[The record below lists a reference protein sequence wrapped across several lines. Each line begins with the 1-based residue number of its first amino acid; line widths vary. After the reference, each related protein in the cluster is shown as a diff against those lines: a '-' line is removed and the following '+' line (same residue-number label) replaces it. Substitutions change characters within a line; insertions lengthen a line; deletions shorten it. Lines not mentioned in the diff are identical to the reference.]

1 MKNRFSK
8 KDRQQVINDY
18 LNKTGRNSYV
28 PVEFVEWM
36 QNQPNHP
43 AYKLFI
49 FEDDAKMAFKQRI
62 QIARQFASGCKITV
76 QYRDIPS
83 ETIDYSKA
91 VVVEETKVI
100 KFPSYISPIDNRAQ
114 GGGYQKF
121 DLNNP
126 ETVKELC
133 RQASRELNSWLK
145 RYEGICTV
153 KGIDI
158 GSLEEVSSLLEE
170 ESVSTK
176 AN

>member
-8 KDRQQVINDY
+8 KDRQQVINAY

-49 FEDDAKMAFKQRI
+49 FEDDAKMALKQRI

-114 GGGYQKF
+114 GGGHQKF

-126 ETVKELC
+126 ETVK
-133 RQASRELNSWLK
+133 
-145 RYEGICTV
+145 
-153 KGIDI
+153 
-158 GSLEEVSSLLEE
+158 
-170 ESVSTK
+170 
-176 AN
+176 